1 MKKWVLAI
9 LLSCNAAQADMLE
22 ALKAYEN
29 KDYLQAQQHFS
40 NLLPLGNEIAAFN
53 LGAMAFQGE
62 GQEKDLS
69 EAIAYFM
76 LAIELK
82 HPQAKALLPKLVDSA
97 SAQQLE
103 LAYQRFE
110 ALKQQVVISGSDL
123 QQSYDLNMPEPI
135 KRVPPE
141 YPLSAAKK
149 GQFGYVALRFLVD
162 EDGKVT
168 AIDTIDAYPKNVFER
183 SAVRAVKNWRYEP
196 SEQKHLMQV
205 RLDYSLEG
213 GVKVTAV
220 EDAVTKLNL
229 WPYAVAGSPQHQL
242 ALGMLL
248 SLVEIQSGNSYRFN
262 GELPV
267 SDDADFSIFESRA
280 KIKADFD
287 DFWGVA
293 EVTVAKDGTILE
305 QIKGDF
311 DARSVTKNLVGLK
324 LSGKIEADKYRLVR
338 RSDSNNKRI
347 YVSPLIETSFAM
359 SGRYWWEQA
368 AKNGSLEAQRIMAAY
383 DKEWEHY
390 LLSQQ
395 DAQVLAWTG
404 TRLILEGQRERGLQ
418 LLEQAIAKNY
428 KPAAEMK
435 QQFM

>member
-1 MKKWVLAI
+1 MKKWVLAF
-9 LLSCNAAQADMLE
+9 LLSCNVAQADMLE

-29 KDYLQAQQHFS
+29 KDYIEAQQHFS

-62 GQEKDLS
+62 GQEKNLS

-82 HPQAKALLPKLVDSA
+82 HPQAKALLPRLVDSA
-97 SAQQLE
+97 SAPQLE

-110 ALKQQVVISGSDL
+110 ALKQHVVIGNTDL
-123 QQSYDLNMPEPI
+123 QQPYNLSMPQPI
-135 KRVPPE
+135 KRVPPK
-141 YPLSAAKK
+141 YPLSAAQK

-162 EDGKVT
+162 EEGKVT
-168 AIDTIDAYPKNVFER
+168 AIDTIDAYPKNIFEG

-196 SEQKHLMQV
+196 SDKKHLFQV

-213 GVKVTAV
+213 GVKVSAV
-220 EDAVTKLNL
+220 EEAVTKLNL
-229 WPYAVAGSPQHQL
+229 WSFAVAGSPQHQL

-248 SLVEIQSGNSYRFN
+248 SLAEIQSGNSIRF
-262 GELPV
+262 
-267 SDDADFSIFESRA
+267 DADFPLSSEPDFSVFKNRA
-280 KIKADFD
+280 SVKANVG
-287 DFWGVA
+287 DFWGYA
-293 EVTVAKDGTILE
+293 EVIVAKDGTILE
-305 QIKGDF
+305 QIKGEF
-311 DARSVTKNLVGLK
+311 DARSATTNLVGLK
-324 LSGKIEADKYRLVR
+324 LSGKIETDKYRLVR
-338 RSDSNNKRI
+338 RSDTNNKTV
-347 YVSPLIETSFAM
+347 YVTPLIESSFAM

-395 DAQVLAWTG
+395 DAEVLAWTG

-428 KPAAEMK
+428 KPASELK